1 MPQSTTALPTGPEQ
15 PQAGQPRVEIPAT
28 TSETPRPRRRAKS
41 PEPDTADGEVLAPV
55 DERAPKMEPWLWVL
69 FGAVAS
75 ATLALFVPRPA
86 LPALFVVTGTLML
99 AGFVMLFAQERR
111 SAARRRGSSERRV

>member
-28 TSETPRPRRRAKS
+28 ESEAPRPRRREKA
-41 PEPDTADGEVLAPV
+41 PERDTADDAVLVHV

-69 FGAVAS
+69 LGAVAS

-86 LPALFVVTGTLML
+86 LPALFVVTGALML
-99 AGFVMLFAQERR
+99 VGFVMLFVQERR
-111 SAARRRGSSERRV
+111 NAARHRAASERRA